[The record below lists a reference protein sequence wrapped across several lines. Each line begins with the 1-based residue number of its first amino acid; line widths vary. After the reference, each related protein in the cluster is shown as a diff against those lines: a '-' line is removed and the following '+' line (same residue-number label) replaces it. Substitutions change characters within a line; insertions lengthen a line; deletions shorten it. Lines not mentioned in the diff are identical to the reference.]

1 MKTALVFGS
10 SGLIGGHLL
19 NQLIKDNNY
28 NKIKIFV
35 RSEPENNDP
44 KVEIIK
50 TDFNNLENHKE
61 DIKGDDCFFCIGT
74 TKQNSPDK
82 NEYRRVELDVPKEIA
97 QIAKSNSV
105 NSFIFVSSGYADP
118 KSSGD
123 YLKFKGEVEEELKR
137 LNFSKLGIMRPSF
150 LLGDRK
156 EKRVGEKIGI
166 FVFKLLSPLFLGPL
180 KKMKPIHSTTV
191 AKAHVLSLKNSKVNG
206 RRLLIGSEVKK
217 MLEISKIMQE
227 EFPQFAKKLPKK
239 EMPNFMLKLISY
251 LDSSAKLMVPE
262 LGILMQTDTSYA
274 EDLLGIKF
282 KPARDSIK
290 DAGNSVIRLG
300 LI

>member
-10 SGLIGGHLL
+10 SGLVGGHLL
-19 NQLIKDNNY
+19 NQLIENDDY

-35 RSEPENNDP
+35 RSEPEINDP

-82 NEYRRVELDVPKEIA
+82 SEYRRVELEVPKQVA

-105 NSFIFVSSGYADP
+105 NSFVFVSSGYADP

-137 LNFSKLGIMRPSF
+137 LNFPKLGIMRPSF
-150 LLGDRK
+150 YWVI
-156 EKRVGEKIGI
+156 EK
-166 FVFKLLSPLFLGPL
+166 
-180 KKMKPIHSTTV
+180 
-191 AKAHVLSLKNSKVNG
+191 
-206 RRLLIGSEVKK
+206 
-217 MLEISKIMQE
+217 
-227 EFPQFAKKLPKK
+227 KK
-239 EMPNFMLKLISY
+239 EWVRK
-251 LDSSAKLMVPE
+251 
-262 LGILMQTDTSYA
+262 
-274 EDLLGIKF
+274 
-282 KPARDSIK
+282 
-290 DAGNSVIRLG
+290 
-300 LI
+300 

>member
-10 SGLIGGHLL
+10 SGLVGGHLL
-19 NQLIKDNNY
+19 NQLIENDNY

-35 RSEPENNDP
+35 RSEPKNHNP
-44 KVEIIK
+44 KIEIIK

-82 NEYRRVELDVPKEIA
+82 NEYRRVELDIPKKIA

-105 NSFIFVSSGYADP
+105 NSFVFVSSGYADP

-137 LNFSKLGIMRPSF
+137 LNFPKLGIMRPSF

-180 KKMKPIHSTTV
+180 KKMKPIHSETV
-191 AKAHVLSLKNSKVNG
+191 AKAMIKIANENLRKTIFESD
-206 RRLLIGSEVKK
+206 
-217 MLEISKIMQE
+217 EIVEI
-227 EFPQFAKKLPKK
+227 
-239 EMPNFMLKLISY
+239 
-251 LDSSAKLMVPE
+251 
-262 LGILMQTDTSYA
+262 TS
-274 EDLLGIKF
+274 G
-282 KPARDSIK
+282 
-290 DAGNSVIRLG
+290 
-300 LI
+300 